1 MAKKKT
7 GLAGKVIKEEKQLG
21 GGLVMI
27 IFTDGTFITVGQISD
42 VIEAEELGF
51 ESAADED
58 EDEDSEEE
66 EDDSDDEEDDDE
78 EESDDDDDEDDS
90 DDEDEDEDEDDDEEE
105 GDELTVEQLMEMDFD
120 DMDDLV
126 DDEELDIDVDKYEDD
141 EDGLRKAIA
150 KKLGLKLPAAK
161 DKKKKK

>member
-58 EDEDSEEE
+58 
-66 EDDSDDEEDDDE
+66 DDEEDDDD
-78 EESDDDDDEDDS
+78 SDDDDDDSDDDDEDDS
-90 DDEDEDEDEDDDEEE
+90 DDDEEEEDDDDDEEE

-161 DKKKKK
+161 GKDKKKKK